1 MKRDSMG
8 RGFAILSI
16 ASIVSKVLS
25 VIYVP
30 ILTRIIGDYGMGIY
44 GKTYEIFVF
53 VYALTNVGIQVAISK
68 HVAELEAVG
77 NYKDSIKT
85 FKMSRTIFL
94 VIGTVFTLALMF
106 GSHFLAEISGSSDL
120 VYPLIFLSP
129 TVLITTVLVTYR
141 GYFQGR
147 NQAKPLAVT
156 TVIEQVINVVL
167 SLACAYVLMRFGAVF
182 GAAGGTI
189 GTSVGAL
196 IALIYLVY
204 IYNIYGGEREARDK
218 QNPDI
223 ERQSNKEIFRTLLK
237 YAIPITLCT
246 GLQNLGSIIDMLVV
260 SNRLIVAGFSHKD
273 ATILFGFLSTRYKS
287 LYNVPMVFI
296 TSLGYMAMPTIARGF
311 ALKDKKLVKDKIN
324 FALRMA
330 YIVSVPAAFGLAI
343 LAPDLYKYLY
353 AQTDGSGLMMVGSA
367 IIPLMGIVLIQDVIL
382 QSVNQFYY
390 VLIALAIG
398 VGVKFLCD
406 MYLVAIPAINIYGA
420 VIGGVLAF
428 LTILILNH
436 FRMQKSL
443 KIKISI
449 IKLLAR
455 PLLASICMSILII
468 AIKQGLGLFVNL
480 ESLDALIGLVLLIV
494 IVVIASFVYLCV
506 LVYTG
511 GLRRGDLED
520 ISPKIIRKLPGFLKK
535 RLR

>member
-1 MKRDSMG
+1 MEQDQGLKKTMG
-8 RGFAILSI
+8 LFTALSIVVGIVIGGGVFFKPEAIYTATNGAPGLGIVAWIIGGIITLSAGLTVAEAAASITETGGMMIYIREMWGEKLSFLTGWMQVVLYYPGTVAALAVMFSEQFCQMIGDNSLRAVIAVMMIAIVTILNLLDAKFGSLVQSISTACKVVPIVILIVFGLIKGTGTNPILSPMLGNGVSFGVAFGQVLI
-16 ASIVSKVLS
+16 ATLFVYDGWINIGSIAGELKNPGKDLPKAIIGGISIVMALYIAINLAYLWVL
-25 VIYVP
+25 P
-30 ILTRIIGDYGMGIY
+30 
-44 GKTYEIFVF
+44 
-53 VYALTNVGIQVAISK
+53 AN
-68 HVAELEAVG
+68 EL
-77 NYKDSIKT
+77 
-85 FKMSRTIFL
+85 
-94 VIGTVFTLALMF
+94 
-106 GSHFLAEISGSSDL
+106 
-120 VYPLIFLSP
+120 
-129 TVLITTVLVTYR
+129 
-141 GYFQGR
+141 
-147 NQAKPLAVT
+147 AK
-156 TVIEQVINVVL
+156 
-167 SLACAYVLMRFGAVF
+167 
-182 GAAGGTI
+182 
-189 GTSVGAL
+189 
-196 IALIYLVY
+196 
-204 IYNIYGGEREARDK
+204 
-218 QNPDI
+218 
-223 ERQSNKEIFRTLLK
+223 
-237 YAIPITLCT
+237 
-246 GLQNLGSIIDMLVV
+246 
-260 SNRLIVAGFSHKD
+260 
-273 ATILFGFLSTRYKS
+273 
-287 LYNVPMVFI
+287 
-296 TSLGYMAMPTIARGF
+296 
-311 ALKDKKLVKDKIN
+311 
-324 FALRMA
+324 
-330 YIVSVPAAFGLAI
+330 VSVPAAFGLAI